1 MKRGG
6 LLLLMFTLL
15 VSVTACGNR
24 AEKGT
29 DTLAEPDSQAAS
41 IQETPPEEMEEK
53 HSAEG
58 SSMDSKDTAG
68 TGVEDRMETTDIT
81 ITVDGQVI
89 TATLDNSETS
99 REFLAT
105 LPRTFTMNEYGGRE
119 YYGEIEALSENGNLI
134 DDFENGDVTYFTN
147 TAHIGT
153 GEWRM
158 YRDLRNGTAYGS
170 GRHPR
175 AR

>member
-1 MKRGG
+1 
-6 LLLLMFTLL
+6 MFTLL